1 VNEQPKSALDP
12 QNRRTEYQEIGNIL
26 RFLATMRHAFLAL
39 AGTHFTVLAGAYGYV
54 WVPRAELQEVRPIL
68 MVVIPFVGIVV
79 SIAALL
85 LERRIFLLYGAVLAR
100 STVLEQTDGLYHIL
114 AAPRVRVRMFG
125 ILVTHATVLAT
136 LYVIMYAIWFSL
148 ACYGV
153 FGAFSQ

>member
-1 VNEQPKSALDP
+1 
-12 QNRRTEYQEIGNIL
+12 
-26 RFLATMRHAFLAL
+26 MRHAFLAL

-100 STVLEQTDGLYHIL
+100 STVLEQK
-114 AAPRVRVRMFG
+114 RMAY
-125 ILVTHATVLAT
+125 TT
-136 LYVIMYAIWFSL
+136 
-148 ACYGV
+148 
-153 FGAFSQ
+153 FSQHRGSECECSAYW